1 MADTTSATDSGRWE
15 AIMAAFDRIA
25 PLNAGERAAALAGL
39 APDIAPEVERMLA
52 AAELTGVL
60 DAGPLGIGG
69 ARAPQPAALAEGTRI
84 GGFVIDR
91 LLGRGGMGEVYLAT
105 RDDPSFRQQV
115 ALKLLRVDMAVD
127 EKLFA
132 RERRMLARLDH
143 PHIAHFIDGGV
154 TPEGRLWMAMAYVEG
169 ETMGAWVART
179 NPSLE
184 TRLAVFRQVCEAAAH
199 AHANL
204 IVHRDIKPSNIL
216 IDRQGRARLLDFGV
230 ASLAED
236 PERSGIT
243 GGVLTLHY
251 ASPEQLTAGPVT
263 VATDIHA
270 LGLVLYTLLADTQPW
285 GDSGS
290 PLSTLVRRI
299 VEDEVRGPSRAEAR
313 GPAAIPAAR
322 LAGDLDAI
330 VLKALRKDPAER
342 YPGVAALLADLDA
355 YAEFR
360 PVAARKATTGY
371 RVKRFLRRY
380 RWQTAAAA
388 AVLVTLTGGIIAT
401 TRQANIAE
409 DERDRALAEAR
420 RADSIVQTLT
430 LALAQG
436 GSSGDLTFRQTLDQ
450 TAKRL
455 LETLDGSERSGATA
469 YAIADLYIFVQ
480 DAVSAQ
486 GFLDAALAKGIGKDS
501 PFETAR
507 LMAVLADVEV
517 FMGKMDRAPGLLD
530 KAEAMLP
537 PGSRESAETRETII
551 STRAAIA
558 RRSGEMEKAI
568 ALISDLDR
576 AERAFGGNRSQMLV
590 RYNNLL
596 VYLAESDR
604 LAEADAVFARAD
616 KLLATSD
623 MGDTIQALGLDQIRA
638 AILMRTNRNTEAGPV
653 LRRLIERRRRL
664 YGESPALG
672 SDLSIYSRQQL
683 AEREFGS
690 AEVAGAEA
698 RALLARFLGEAAP
711 PVVMQD
717 LHNAQTAAELGKMA
731 EARALFTKAETA
743 IAAFPPGNPFIPQV
757 ELVRA
762 IMAIKAGDKAAASAA
777 LDKAEA
783 GFKAVGRA
791 GQVGL
796 SGVAK
801 TRARLDQMR

>member
-1 MADTTSATDSGRWE
+1 MTDADSGRWE

-25 PLNAGERAAALAGL
+25 PLDAAARTAALAGL
-39 APDIAPEVERMLA
+39 APEIVPEVERMLA

-60 DAGPLGIGG
+60 DGGPLGIGAG
-69 ARAPQPAALAEGTRI
+69 RTPQPAALAEGTRI
-84 GGFVIDR
+84 GSFVIDR

-184 TRLAVFRQVCEAAAH
+184 TRLAVFRQVCQAAAH

-236 PERSGIT
+236 PERSGMT

-313 GPAAIPAAR
+313 GPAAIPAER

-388 AVLVTLTGGIIAT
+388 AVLAVLTGGIIAT

-455 LETLDGSERSGATA
+455 LETLDSSARSGATA
-469 YAIADLYIFVQ
+469 NAIADLYIFVQ

-486 GFLDAALAKGIGKDS
+486 GFIDAALAKGIGNDS
-501 PFETAR
+501 PLETAR
-507 LMAVLADVEV
+507 LMASLANVEV
-517 FMGKMDRAPGLLD
+517 TIGKMDRAPGLLD
-530 KAEAMLP
+530 KAEALLP
-537 PGSRESAETRETII
+537 SGTPESEAARESII
-551 STRAAIA
+551 STRASLA
-558 RRSGEMEKAI
+558 RRSGDLDQAI
-568 ALISDLDR
+568 ALIGDLDR
-576 AERAFGGNRSQMLV
+576 AERAFGGDRSQVLV

-596 VYLAESDR
+596 VYLIEANR
-604 LAEADAVFARAD
+604 LPEADAVFARAD
-616 KLLATSD
+616 KVLATTGL
-623 MGDTIQALGLDQIRA
+623 GDTIQALGIEQLRA
-638 AILMRTNRNTEAGPV
+638 AVMMRTDRNSEAGEV
-653 LRRLIERRRRL
+653 LRRVIERRRRL
-664 YGESPALG
+664 YGESPALA
-672 SDLSIYSRQQL
+672 SDLSLYARQQL
-683 AEREFGS
+683 AEGKPD
-690 AEVAGAEA
+690 AAAAAAGEA
-698 RALLARFLGEAAP
+698 RPMLAQFLGEASA
-711 PVVMQD
+711 PVVLQD
-717 LHNAQTAAELGKMA
+717 LVLAQIMA
-731 EARALFTKAETA
+731 EQGKLAPARALVAKVERVAAA
-743 IAAFPPGNPFIPQV
+743 IPPLSPQ
-757 ELVRA
+757 LDLTRA
-762 IMAIKAGDKAAASAA
+762 IIALAARDKAAATAA
-777 LDKAEA
+777 LDKAKA
-783 GFKAVGRA
+783 GFEALGPGGVFGV
-791 GQVGL
+791 Q
-796 SGVAK
+796 SVAK
-801 TRARLDQMR
+801 TRARVAKLP

>member
-1 MADTTSATDSGRWE
+1 MAHTDSGRWE

-25 PLNAGERAAALAGL
+25 PLGAAARAGALAEL

-60 DAGPLGIGG
+60 DGGPLGIGTG
-69 ARAPQPAALAEGTRI
+69 PAAQTATLAEGAHV

-91 LLGRGGMGEVYLAT
+91 LIGRGGMGEVYLAT

-154 TPEGRLWMAMAYVEG
+154 TSEGRLWMAMAYVEG

-290 PLSTLVRRI
+290 PISTLVRRI

-322 LAGDLDAI
+322 LTGDLDAI

-388 AVLVTLTGGIIAT
+388 AVLVTLTGGIMAT

-420 RADSIVQTLT
+420 RTDSMVQTMT

-436 GSSGDLTFRQTLDQ
+436 SLSGDLTFRQSLDQ

-455 LETLDGSERSGATA
+455 LETLDSSERSGATA
-469 YAIADLYIFVQ
+469 NAVADLYIFIQ
-480 DAVSAQ
+480 DATSAQ
-486 GFLDAALAKGIGKDS
+486 AFLDTALRKGIGKDS
-501 PFETAR
+501 PVETAR
-507 LMAVLADVEV
+507 LMNSLANTEL
-517 FMGKMDRAPGLLD
+517 FTGKSDRVARLLGE
-530 KAEAMLP
+530 AEALLP
-537 PGSRESAETRETII
+537 PDAPDAAEIKEEVIG
-551 STRAAIA
+551 TRASLA
-558 RRSGEMEKAI
+558 RREGNLDKAI
-568 ALISDLDR
+568 ALIGDLDR
-576 AERAFGGNRSQMLV
+576 AERAYSGNQTELQV
-590 RYNNLL
+590 RYTNLL
-596 VYLAESDR
+596 VYLIEGNR
-604 LAEADAVFARAD
+604 LPETDAVFARAD
-616 KLLATSD
+616 QLMAKAELS
-623 MGDTIQALGLDQIRA
+623 DTIQALGIEQLRA
-638 AILMRTNRNTEAGPV
+638 AVMMRTDRNTQAGEV

-664 YGESPALG
+664 YGESPALA
-672 SDLSIYSRQQL
+672 SDLALYSRQQL
-683 AEREFGS
+683 ADGKFAS
-690 AEVAGAEA
+690 AEVAGNEA
-698 RALLARFLGEAAP
+698 RPMLARFLGEQSQ

-717 LHNAQTAAELGKMA
+717 INSAQTAAELGKIA
-731 EARALFTKAETA
+731 EARARLARAEPIIGAYPPASPLKPQLDLTQA
-743 IAAFPPGNPFIPQV
+743 IIALKN
-757 ELVRA
+757 
-762 IMAIKAGDKAAASAA
+762 GDKAAATAA

-783 GFKAVGRA
+783 QWKSLGPTGAF
-791 GQVGL
+791 GL
-796 SGVAK
+796 QGVAK
-801 TRARLDQMR
+801 TRERVAKLP

>member
-1 MADTTSATDSGRWE
+1 MAHTDSGRWD
-15 AIMAAFDRIA
+15 AIMAAFDRIVGLEA
-25 PLNAGERAAALAGL
+25 PAREAALTGL
-39 APDIAPEVERMLA
+39 APDIADQVRRMLA
-52 AAELTGVL
+52 AGELTGIL
-60 DAGPLGIGG
+60 DGGPLGLTPTS
-69 ARAPQPAALAEGTRI
+69 APPTATLAAGETI
-84 GGFVIDR
+84 GGFMIER

-169 ETMGAWVART
+169 ETMGAWVTRT

-184 TRLAVFRQVCEAAAH
+184 ARLAVFRQVCEAAAH

-216 IDRQGRARLLDFGV
+216 IDRMGRARLLDFGV

-236 PERSGIT
+236 PERSGIA

-263 VATDIHA
+263 VATDVHA

-342 YPGVAALLADLDA
+342 YPSVAALLADLDA
-355 YAEFR
+355 HANFR

-371 RVKRFLRRY
+371 RIKRFLRRY

-388 AVLVTLTGGIIAT
+388 AVLVSLTGGIVAT
-401 TRQANIAE
+401 TRQAGIAE
-409 DERDRALAEAR
+409 AERDRALAEAR

-455 LETLDGSERSGATA
+455 LETLDASERSGATA
-469 YAIADLYIFVQ
+469 NAIGDLYIFVQ
-480 DAVSAQ
+480 DVKAAQ
-486 GFLDAALAKGIGKDS
+486 AFLDSALAKGIGKDS
-501 PFETAR
+501 PIQTAR
-507 LMAVLADVEV
+507 LKASLAETEL
-517 FMGKMDRAPGLLD
+517 FNGKLERVASLLD
-530 KAEAMLP
+530 EAEALLP
-537 PGSRESAETRETII
+537 RETLA
-551 STRAAIA
+551 SEEVREQMRGTRASLA
-558 RRSGEMEKAI
+558 RRQGDAATAL

-576 AERAFGGNRSQMLV
+576 AERAFGGNQSQLLV

-596 VYLAESDR
+596 VYLIEGNRMD
-604 LAEADAVFARAD
+604 EAAAVFARAD
-616 KLLATSD
+616 KVLARSGL
-623 MGDTIQALGLDQIRA
+623 GDTIQGLGLDQLRA
-638 AILMRTNRNTEAGPV
+638 AVLMRTGRNAEAGDV

-664 YGESPALG
+664 YGDSPALA
-672 SDLSIYSRQQL
+672 SDLAVYARQQL
-683 AEREFGS
+683 AEGQLVTAATAAR
-690 AEVAGAEA
+690 EA
-698 RALLARFLGEAAP
+698 RPLLVQFMGEQAP
-711 PVVMQD
+711 PVMLHDLVM
-717 LHNAQTAAELGKMA
+717 AQIAAEQGD
-731 EARALFTKAETA
+731 
-743 IAAFPPGNPFIPQV
+743 IAAARSIIMRVRPLFAALPPTHPISPQ
-757 ELVRA
+757 LALTDA
-762 IMAIKAGDKAAASAA
+762 IIALAERDKAGASAA
-777 LDKAEA
+777 LAKAEA
-783 GFKAVGRA
+783 GFTALGPS
-791 GQVGL
+791 GTFGL
-796 SGVAK
+796 QSVAK
-801 TRARLDQMR
+801 TRERVAKLP

>member
-1 MADTTSATDSGRWE
+1 MASNDSGRWD
-15 AIMAAFDRIA
+15 AIMAAFDA
-25 PLNAGERAAALAGL
+25 TASLGAEARAEALGKL
-39 APDIAPEVERMLA
+39 APDIAREVERMLA

-60 DAGPLGIGG
+60 DGGPLGLVGT
-69 ARAPQPAALAEGTRI
+69 AAPQPATLAEGARI
-84 GGFVIDR
+84 GGFVVER

-169 ETMGAWVART
+169 ETISAWVRRA

-184 TRLAVFRQVCEAAAH
+184 ARIAVFRQVCEAAAH

-236 PERSGIT
+236 PDRSGVT

-270 LGLVLYTLLADTQPW
+270 LGLILYVLLADTQPW

-299 VEDEVRGPSRAEAR
+299 VEDEMRGPSRAENR
-313 GPAAIPAAR
+313 GAAAIPAAR
-322 LAGDLDAI
+322 VAGDLDAI

-355 YAEFR
+355 WAEFR
-360 PVAARKATTGY
+360 PVAARAATQGY
-371 RVKRFLRRY
+371 RIKRFLRRY
-380 RWQTAAAA
+380 RWQVAAAA
-388 AVLVTLTGGIIAT
+388 ALVLTLTGGIIAT

-409 DERDRALAEAR
+409 AERDRALAEAR

-430 LALAQG
+430 LTLAQG
-436 GSSGDLTFRQTLDQ
+436 GSSENLTFRQTLDQ

-455 LETLDGSERSGATA
+455 LETLDASERSGATA
-469 YAIADLYIFVQ
+469 NAIGDLYIFIQ
-480 DAVSAQ
+480 DAASAQ
-486 GFLDAALAKGIGKDS
+486 AFLDAALSKGIGKDS
-501 PFETAR
+501 AVETAR
-507 LMAVLADVEV
+507 LKASLADVEL
-517 FMGKMDRAPGLLD
+517 FTGKQDRVAALLD
-530 KAEAMLP
+530 EAQAMLP
-537 PGSRESAETRETII
+537 PGTPVSAEVAESII
-551 STRAAIA
+551 STRASLA
-558 RRSGEMEKAI
+558 RRQGDLDKAL
-568 ALISDLDR
+568 ALVGDLDR
-576 AERAFGGNRSQMLV
+576 AERAFAGNQSQLLV

-596 VYLAESDR
+596 VYLVEANR
-604 LAEADAVFARAD
+604 LPEADKVLARAD
-616 KLLATSD
+616 QLMAKSGL
-623 MGDTIQALGLDQIRA
+623 GDTIQGLGLDQFRA
-638 AILMRTNRNTEAGPV
+638 AVLMRTDRNAQAGEV

-664 YGESPALG
+664 YGESPALA
-672 SDLSIYSRQQL
+672 SDLSLYARQQL
-683 AEREFGS
+683 AEMRFD
-690 AEVAGAEA
+690 AAAAAAGEA
-698 RALLARFLGEAAP
+698 RPMLAKFLGEQAV
-711 PVVMQD
+711 PVVLQD
-717 LHNAQTAAELGKMA
+717 LVIAQILAEQGKVA
-731 EARALFTKAETA
+731 PARAQIAKVEALAAA
-743 IAAFPPGNPFIPQV
+743 IPPLAPQL
-757 ELVRA
+757 ELTRA
-762 IMAIKAGDKAAASAA
+762 VIELAGGDKAAASAA

-783 GFKAVGRA
+783 GFKAMGPA
-791 GQVGL
+791 GTFGMQ
-796 SGVAK
+796 GVAR
-801 TRARLDQMR
+801 TRARVAKLP

>member
-1 MADTTSATDSGRWE
+1 MADTDSGRWE

-25 PLNAGERAAALAGL
+25 PLDAADRAAALAGL
-39 APDIAPEVERMLA
+39 APEIAPDVERMLA

-60 DAGPLGIGG
+60 DGGPLGIGG
-69 ARAPQPAALAEGTRI
+69 ARAPQPAALAEGTKV

-199 AHANL
+199 AHAKL

-299 VEDEVRGPSRAEAR
+299 VEDEVRGPSRAEGR
-313 GPAAIPAAR
+313 GPAAISPTR

-371 RVKRFLRRY
+371 RMKRFLRRY

-409 DERDRALAEAR
+409 AERDRALAEAR

-455 LETLDGSERSGATA
+455 LETLDSSARSGATA
-469 YAIADLYIFVQ
+469 NAIADLYIFVQ
-480 DAVSAQ
+480 DAKSAQ
-486 GFLDAALAKGIGKDS
+486 GFIDAALAKGIGKDS
-501 PFETAR
+501 PLETAR
-507 LMAVLADVEV
+507 LMASLANVEV
-517 FMGKMDRAPGLLD
+517 SIGKMDRAASMLD
-530 KAEAMLP
+530 KAEALLP
-537 PGSRESAETRETII
+537 PGTPENEAARESII
-551 STRAAIA
+551 GTRASLA
-558 RRSGEMEKAI
+558 RRSGDLDQAI
-568 ALISDLDR
+568 ALIGDLDR
-576 AERAFGGNRSQMLV
+576 AERGFGGDRSQVLV

-596 VYLAESDR
+596 VYLIEANR

-616 KLLATSD
+616 KLLATTGL
-623 MGDTIQALGLDQIRA
+623 GDTIQGLGLDQLRA
-638 AILMRTNRNTEAGPV
+638 AVLMRTDRNGQAGEV
-653 LRRLIERRRRL
+653 LRRVIERRRRL
-664 YGESPALG
+664 YGESPALA
-672 SDLSIYSRQQL
+672 SDLSLYARQQL
-683 AEREFGS
+683 AEGKPDT
-690 AEVAGAEA
+690 AAAAAGEA
-698 RALLARFLGEAAP
+698 RPMLAQFLGEASA
-711 PVVMQD
+711 PVVLQD
-717 LHNAQTAAELGKMA
+717 LVLAQIMA
-731 EARALFTKAETA
+731 EQGKLDPARAQIAKVEVAAAA
-743 IAAFPPGNPFIPQV
+743 IPPLSPQ
-757 ELVRA
+757 LDLTRA
-762 IMAIKAGDKAAASAA
+762 VIALKAGDKPAAVAA
-777 LDKAEA
+777 LDAAEA
-783 GFKAVGRA
+783 GFKALGPP
-791 GQVGL
+791 GTFGL
-796 SGVAK
+796 QGVAK

>member
-1 MADTTSATDSGRWE
+1 MAQMDSGRWE

-25 PLNAGERAAALAGL
+25 PLDAGERAAALAGL
-39 APDIAPEVERMLA
+39 APGIAPEVERMLA

-60 DAGPLGIGG
+60 DGGPLGIRG
-69 ARAPQPAALAEGTRI
+69 ARAPQPAALAEGTRV

-91 LLGRGGMGEVYLAT
+91 LIGRGGMGEVYLAT

-115 ALKLLRVDMAVD
+115 ALKLLRIDMAVD

-169 ETMGAWVART
+169 ETIGAWVART

-184 TRLAVFRQVCEAAAH
+184 ARLAVFRQVCEAAAH

-263 VATDIHA
+263 VATDVHA

-313 GPAAIPAAR
+313 GPAAIPPAR

-360 PVAARKATTGY
+360 PVAARRATTGY

-388 AVLVTLTGGIIAT
+388 ALLAVLTGGIIAT

-409 DERDRALAEAR
+409 AERDRALAEAR

-450 TAKRL
+450 TAQRL
-455 LETLDGSERSGATA
+455 LATLDGSERSGATA
-469 YAIADLYIFVQ
+469 NAIADLYIFVQ
-480 DAVSAQ
+480 DAKAAQ
-486 GFLDAALAKGIGKDS
+486 AFLDRAVSKGIGKDS
-501 PFETAR
+501 PVQTAR
-507 LMAVLADVEV
+507 LKASLADTELFTSKGERVP
-517 FMGKMDRAPGLLD
+517 ALLD
-530 KAEAMLP
+530 EAEALLP
-537 PGSRESAETRETII
+537 AGSLAAEEVREAII
-551 STRAAIA
+551 GTRASMA
-558 RRSGEMEKAI
+558 RRSGDLDKAL
-568 ALISDLDR
+568 ALIGDLDR
-576 AERAFGGNRSQMLV
+576 AERAFGGNQSQLMV

-596 VYLAESDR
+596 VYLIEGNR

-616 KLLATSD
+616 RLLAKSGQ
-623 MGDTIQALGLDQIRA
+623 GDTIQALGLDQLRA
-638 AILMRTNRNTEAGPV
+638 AVLMRTDRNSEAGAV

-664 YGESPALG
+664 YGESPALA
-672 SDLSIYSRQQL
+672 SDLSLYSRQQL
-683 AEREFGS
+683 AEGQY
-690 AEVAGAEA
+690 AAAEA
-698 RALLARFLGEAAP
+698 AANESRPMLARFMGDAAP

-717 LHNAQTAAELGKMA
+717 L
-731 EARALFTKAETA
+731 A
-743 IAAFPPGNPFIPQV
+743 IAQILAEQGKLGPAQAQLALVDAAAAAIPPLAPQL
-757 ELVRA
+757 ELTRA
-762 IMAIKAGDKAAASAA
+762 IVALAARDTSAA
-777 LDKAEA
+777 RTALAKAEA
-783 GFKAVGRA
+783 GFTALGPA
-791 GQVGL
+791 GTFGL
-796 SGVAK
+796 QGVAK
-801 TRARLDQMR
+801 VRARLAKLP

>member
-1 MADTTSATDSGRWE
+1 MASNDSGRWD
-15 AIMAAFDRIA
+15 AIMAAFDRIVA
-25 PLNAGERAAALAGL
+25 LDPSAREAALAGL
-39 APDIAPEVERMLA
+39 APEVGDQVRRMLA
-52 AAELTGVL
+52 AGELTGIL
-60 DAGPLGIGG
+60 DGGPLGL
-69 ARAPQPAALAEGTRI
+69 AAASAPPSATLAAGDTI

-169 ETMGAWVART
+169 ETMSAWVART
-179 NPSLE
+179 NPSLAD
-184 TRLAVFRQVCEAAAH
+184 RLAVFRQVCEAAGH

-236 PERSGIT
+236 PDRSGIT

-313 GPAAIPAAR
+313 GAAAIPASL

-342 YPGVAALLADLDA
+342 YPSVAALLADLDA

-360 PVAARKATTGY
+360 PVAARSATTGY
-371 RVKRFLRRY
+371 RIKRFLRRY
-380 RWQTAAAA
+380 RWQVAAAA

-409 DERDRALAEAR
+409 AERDRALAEAR

-469 YAIADLYIFVQ
+469 NAVADLYIFVQ
-480 DAVSAQ
+480 DAKSAQ
-486 GFLDAALAKGIGKDS
+486 GFIDAALAKGIGKDS
-501 PFETAR
+501 PLETAR
-507 LMAVLADVEV
+507 LMASLADVEV
-517 FMGKMDRAPGLLD
+517 SIGKMDRAPGLLD
-530 KAEAMLP
+530 EAEALLP
-537 PGSRESAETRETII
+537 PGTPESEAARESII
-551 STRAAIA
+551 STRASLA
-558 RRSGEMEKAI
+558 RRSGDLDQAI
-568 ALISDLDR
+568 ALIGDLDR
-576 AERAFGGNRSQMLV
+576 AERAFGGDRSQVLV

-596 VYLAESDR
+596 VYLIEANR

-616 KLLATSD
+616 KLLATPGL
-623 MGDTIQALGLDQIRA
+623 GDTIQGLGLDQLRA
-638 AILMRTNRNTEAGPV
+638 AVLMRTDRNGQAGEV
-653 LRRLIERRRRL
+653 LRRVIERRRRL
-664 YGESPALG
+664 YGESPALA
-672 SDLSIYSRQQL
+672 SDLSLYARQQL
-683 AEREFGS
+683 AEGKPD
-690 AEVAGAEA
+690 AAAAAAGEA
-698 RALLARFLGEAAP
+698 RPMLAQFLGEASV
-711 PVVMQD
+711 PVVLQD
-717 LHNAQTAAELGKMA
+717 LVLAQIMA
-731 EARALFTKAETA
+731 EQGNLAPARAQIAKVEAAAAA
-743 IAAFPPGNPFIPQV
+743 IPPLAPQLELTRAVIELAA
-757 ELVRA
+757 R
-762 IMAIKAGDKAAASAA
+762 DKPAASAA
-777 LDKAEA
+777 LDKARA
-783 GFKAVGRA
+783 GFEAMGPA
-791 GQVGL
+791 GAFGVQ
-796 SGVAK
+796 SVAK
-801 TRARLDQMR
+801 TRARVDKLP

>member
-1 MADTTSATDSGRWE
+1 MANTDSGRWD
-15 AIMAAFDRIA
+15 AIMAAFDQIA
-25 PLNAGERAAALAGL
+25 PLDASARAAALAGL

-60 DAGPLGIGG
+60 DGGPLGLGSG
-69 ARAPQPAALAEGTRI
+69 AAPQSATLPEGSKI

-154 TPEGRLWMAMAYVEG
+154 TGEGRLWMAMAYVEG
-169 ETMGAWVART
+169 ETMGAWVTRT
-179 NPSLE
+179 NPSLAQ
-184 TRLAVFRQVCEAAAH
+184 RLAVFRQVCEAAAH

-216 IDRQGRARLLDFGV
+216 IDRMGRARLLDFGV

-236 PERSGIT
+236 PDRSGIT

-263 VATDIHA
+263 VATDVHA

-313 GPAAIPAAR
+313 GPAAIPASL

-342 YPGVAALLADLDA
+342 YPSVAALLADLDA
-355 YAEFR
+355 HANFR

-371 RVKRFLRRY
+371 RIKRFLRRY

-409 DERDRALAEAR
+409 AERDRALAEAR

-436 GSSGDLTFRQTLDQ
+436 GSTGDLTFRQTLDQ

-469 YAIADLYIFVQ
+469 NAVADLYIFLQ
-480 DAVSAQ
+480 DAAAAQ
-486 GFLDAALAKGIGKDS
+486 AFLDAALAKGIGKNS
-501 PFETAR
+501 PLETAR
-507 LMAVLADVEV
+507 LMASLGNVEV
-517 FMGKMDRAPGLLD
+517 IIGKMDRAPALLD
-530 KAEAMLP
+530 RADAMLP
-537 PGSRESAETRETII
+537 PGTPESEATRESII
-551 STRAAIA
+551 STRASIK
-558 RRSGEMEKAI
+558 RRGGDLDAAI
-568 ALISDLDR
+568 ALIGDLDR
-576 AERAFGGNRSQMLV
+576 AERAFGGDQSQLLV

-596 VYLAESDR
+596 VYLI
-604 LAEADAVFARAD
+604 EAGRMDEAAAVFARAD
-616 KLLATSD
+616 GMLAKSNL
-623 MGDTIQALGLDQIRA
+623 GNTIQALGIEQLRA
-638 AILMRTNRNTEAGPV
+638 AVMMRTDRNTEAGNV
-653 LRRLIERRRRL
+653 LRGLIERRRRL
-664 YGESPALG
+664 YGESPALA
-672 SDLSIYSRQQL
+672 SDLSLYSRQQL
-683 AEREFGS
+683 AERSFET
-690 AEVAGAEA
+690 AEA
-698 RALLARFLGEAAP
+698 AANEARPMLARFLGDGAP

-717 LHNAQTAAELGKMA
+717 LASAQILAEQGKIA
-731 EARALFTKAETA
+731 PARALVAKVEEAAAA
-743 IAAFPPGNPFIPQV
+743 IPPLAPQ
-757 ELVRA
+757 LGLTRA
-762 IMAIKAGDKAAASAA
+762 VIALKEGDKSAA
-777 LDKAEA
+777 TTALDTAEA
-783 GFKAVGRA
+783 GFKALGPA
-791 GQVGL
+791 GTFGL
-796 SGVAK
+796 QGVAK
-801 TRARLDQMR
+801 TRERVARLP

>member
-1 MADTTSATDSGRWE
+1 MADTDSGRWD

-25 PLNAGERAAALAGL
+25 PLDAADRVAAIAGL
-39 APDIAPEVERMLA
+39 SPDIAPEVERMLA

-60 DAGPLGIGG
+60 DGGPLGIGG
-69 ARAPQPAALAEGTRI
+69 ARASQPAALAEGTRI

-115 ALKLLRVDMAVD
+115 ALKLLRIDMAVD

-169 ETMGAWVART
+169 ETMGAWVTRT

-184 TRLAVFRQVCEAAAH
+184 ARLAVFRQVCEAAGH

-371 RVKRFLRRY
+371 RIKRFLRRY

-409 DERDRALAEAR
+409 AERDRALAEAR

-455 LETLDGSERSGATA
+455 LDTLDGSERSGATA
-469 YAIADLYIFVQ
+469 NAIADLYIFLQ
-480 DAVSAQ
+480 DAKAAQ
-486 GFLDAALAKGIGKDS
+486 AFLDAAVSKGIGKDS
-501 PFETAR
+501 KIQTAR
-507 LMAVLADVEV
+507 LKASLADTELFTSKGERVP
-517 FMGKMDRAPGLLD
+517 ALLD
-530 KAEAMLP
+530 EAEALLP
-537 PGSRESAETRETII
+537 PGNLAAEEVREAII
-551 STRAAIA
+551 GTRASLA
-558 RRSGEMEKAI
+558 RRSGDLEKAL
-568 ALISDLDR
+568 ALIGDLDR
-576 AERAFGGNRSQMLV
+576 AERAFGGNQSQLLV

-596 VYLAESDR
+596 VYLIEAGR

-616 KLLATSD
+616 TLLATSRQ
-623 MGDTIQALGLDQIRA
+623 GDTIQALGLDQLRA
-638 AILMRTNRNTEAGPV
+638 AVLMRTDRNAEAGPV
-653 LRRLIERRRRL
+653 LRSLIERRRRL
-664 YGESPALG
+664 YGESPALA
-672 SDLSIYSRQQL
+672 SDLSLFSRQQL
-683 AEREFGS
+683 AEREFAS
-690 AEVAGAEA
+690 AEAAGGEA
-698 RALLARFLGEAAP
+698 RALMARFLGDAAP

-717 LHNAQTAAELGKMA
+717 LHNAQIAAELGKMA

-743 IAAFPPGNPFIPQV
+743 IAAFPPGNPFVPQV

-762 IMAIKAGDKAAASAA
+762 VLAIKAGDKAAASAA

-783 GFKAVGRA
+783 GFK
-791 GQVGL
+791 QVGGPGL
-796 SGVAK
+796 AGLQGVAK
-801 TRARLDQMR
+801 TRERLAKLP

>member
-1 MADTTSATDSGRWE
+1 MAHTDSGRWD

-25 PLNAGERAAALAGL
+25 PLDAAARAAALAGL

-60 DAGPLGIGG
+60 DGGPLGLGGG
-69 ARAPQPAALAEGTRI
+69 AAPQPATLAEGAKI

-169 ETMGAWVART
+169 ETMSAWVRRV
-179 NPSLE
+179 NPSLAQ
-184 TRLAVFRQVCEAAAH
+184 RLAVFRQVCEAAAH

-236 PERSGIT
+236 PDRSGIT

-313 GPAAIPAAR
+313 GPAAIPASL

-342 YPGVAALLADLDA
+342 YPSVAALLADLDA
-355 YAEFR
+355 HAEFR
-360 PVAARKATTGY
+360 PVAARTATTGY

-409 DERDRALAEAR
+409 AERDRALAEAR

-455 LETLDGSERSGATA
+455 LETLDASERSGATA
-469 YAIADLYIFVQ
+469 NAIADLYIFVQ
-480 DAVSAQ
+480 DAKSAQ
-486 GFLDAALAKGIGKDS
+486 GFIDAALTKGIGKDS
-501 PFETAR
+501 PLETAR
-507 LMAVLADVEV
+507 LMASLGNVEV
-517 FMGKMDRAPGLLD
+517 IIGKMDRAPELLD
-530 KAEAMLP
+530 RADAMLP
-537 PGSRESAETRETII
+537 PGTPESEATRESII
-551 STRAAIA
+551 NTRASIK
-558 RRSGEMEKAI
+558 RRGGDLDAAI
-568 ALISDLDR
+568 ALIGDLDR
-576 AERAFGGNRSQMLV
+576 AERAFGGDQSQLLV

-596 VYLAESDR
+596 VYLIEANR

-616 KLLATSD
+616 RLLATSGQ
-623 MGDTIQALGLDQIRA
+623 GDTIQALGLDQLRA
-638 AILMRTNRNTEAGPV
+638 AVLMRTDRNTEAGAV

-664 YGESPALG
+664 YGESPALA
-672 SDLSIYSRQQL
+672 SDLSLYSRQQL
-683 AEREFGS
+683 AEGQYAS
-690 AEVAGAEA
+690 AETAANEA
-698 RALLARFLGEAAP
+698 RPMLARFMGDTAP

-717 LHNAQTAAELGKMA
+717 LAIAQILAEQGKVGPAQAQVARAEAAAAAIPPIASQLELTRAIVALAARDTSAAE
-731 EARALFTKAETA
+731 
-743 IAAFPPGNPFIPQV
+743 
-757 ELVRA
+757 
-762 IMAIKAGDKAAASAA
+762 AA
-777 LDKAEA
+777 LAKAEA
-783 GFKAVGRA
+783 GFTALGPA
-791 GQVGL
+791 GTFGL
-796 SGVAK
+796 EGVAK
-801 TRARLDQMR
+801 VRARLAKLP